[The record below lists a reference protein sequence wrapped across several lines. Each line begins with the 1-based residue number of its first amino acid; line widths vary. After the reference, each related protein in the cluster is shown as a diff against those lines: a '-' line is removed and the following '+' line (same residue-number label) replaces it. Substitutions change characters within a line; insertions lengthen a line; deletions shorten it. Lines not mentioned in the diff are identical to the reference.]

1 MKTIV
6 IKLSGILFSL
16 NSDISRIKKIT
27 KILEEINRKGFKI
40 IAIAGG
46 GIIARNIQNTART
59 MNADEAFLDQIGIDV
74 SRLNAKLM
82 IASTTKA
89 CQHIPKNLD
98 EVVNLL
104 ISSNMVF
111 SGGFSPG
118 QSTNATAALIAER
131 TKAKLFINTT
141 DVDGVFT
148 SDPIKNKKATL
159 IKSITITDLFKKLNP
174 EIMKAGTYDLMD
186 MLSLKIIERSKIP
199 TVIIKCDST
208 RIKSSL
214 SGQFIGTKITF
225 SKL

>member
-74 SRLNAKLM
+74 SKLM

-186 MLSLKIIERSKIP
+186 VLSLKIIERSKIP